1 MSTTI
6 TYVRTYLTR
15 ILLVVGLLATLISW
29 YFAIP
34 QVDSIANELNIW
46 NMNIETFTL
55 FVGLL
60 TISARY
66 INSIR
71 NRDELWPY
79 RLYAIVLIIVWII
92 MGMRVGVYSDFYQTA
107 FLSTKIT
114 LHIAILGQLV
124 FFVTSAGYRVL
135 RIRNFR
141 TALYSLCFIVIVVM
155 NAPWILG
162 PFPVADKI
170 SFWLLNNPAMAGGRA
185 LILTGGIG
193 GVVLGVRLLLGL
205 EKGALRATEE

>member
-1 MSTTI
+1 MSTI

-79 RLYAIVLIIVWII
+79 RLYAIVLIVVWVI
-92 MGMRVGVYSDFYQTA
+92 MGMQVGVYSNFYQTA

-155 NAPWILG
+155 NAPWVLG